1 MKITN
6 VKVSNYRNIDGIEV
20 TFNPMCNYIIGEN
33 NLGKSNFIS
42 LLATVCSG
50 KGFDESDFADPQKP
64 IVIELNIELLP
75 NEMGFFGDNFSPDD
89 ASLIKIRYQQS
100 IRDASPTII
109 CIDSNESI
117 HPKQIR
123 RINFFK
129 YETTL
134 VPSKELRLDNKKG
147 IGLLVRTII
156 ERFIAD
162 TAPAFINNEQI
173 TNLLEYINNEYF
185 AKIRSFKDYS
195 INATFSQNP
204 TEMLTSMFYLSDG
217 ERKIENTGSGVQYMT
232 MATINIVSQIM
243 ELYKSR
249 SVTFTDLLYI
259 NSSGKKILPLVLSI
273 DEPEVHLHPYLQRAL
288 IGYYKRI
295 LCNEDPDFLNL
306 LKSCFDID
314 GLDGQLIIVTHSTDA
329 LVGDY
334 RHLIRFYKSN
344 NKTAVISGYNLR
356 PIAGTNNDKC
366 IKAEYEKHLIM
377 KFPEIKEAFY
387 AKCAILIE
395 GETEYGCIKAF
406 ANKLG
411 IPLDDYGIC
420 LINAESETSIKPIR
434 QLLGLFEIPSI
445 AIYDGDVKEKY
456 NESAYDF
463 FTKELCFE
471 IEIVK
476 TLFAAGKTEIVRQ
489 IARDLDSRADTVV
502 LDVDFVRKPFKKMGF
517 DINKYI
523 PKKLSDVKDDEE
535 EFCRMYSAWF
545 MAKKSVLLGRLI
557 GEAVP
562 AEYIPSC
569 YSNAIRKAQGVVK
582 SV

>member
-249 SVTFTDLLYI
+249 SV
-259 NSSGKKILPLVLSI
+259 
-273 DEPEVHLHPYLQRAL
+273 
-288 IGYYKRI
+288 
-295 LCNEDPDFLNL
+295 
-306 LKSCFDID
+306 
-314 GLDGQLIIVTHSTDA
+314 
-329 LVGDY
+329 
-334 RHLIRFYKSN
+334 
-344 NKTAVISGYNLR
+344 
-356 PIAGTNNDKC
+356 
-366 IKAEYEKHLIM
+366 IM
-377 KFPEIKEAFY
+377 P
-387 AKCAILIE
+387 
-395 GETEYGCIKAF
+395 
-406 ANKLG
+406 
-411 IPLDDYGIC
+411 P
-420 LINAESETSIKPIR
+420 
-434 QLLGLFEIPSI
+434 
-445 AIYDGDVKEKY
+445 
-456 NESAYDF
+456 
-463 FTKELCFE
+463 
-471 IEIVK
+471 IVK
-476 TLFAAGKTEIVRQ
+476 TIFQLF
-489 IARDLDSRADTVV
+489 
-502 LDVDFVRKPFKKMGF
+502 
-517 DINKYI
+517 
-523 PKKLSDVKDDEE
+523 
-535 EFCRMYSAWF
+535 
-545 MAKKSVLLGRLI
+545 
-557 GEAVP
+557 
-562 AEYIPSC
+562 
-569 YSNAIRKAQGVVK
+569 
-582 SV
+582 